1 MKGGYSSLAWMS
13 EPIKW
18 FTLQPHV
25 NDSQESRTLNRFR
38 TADLGLGNRRPNTW
52 GFQYTDCL
60 LCEEDGNG
68 FILNELHVILC
79 CPSVGFERWTR
90 GIDKYI
96 GECHVRGLYSPGVI
110 LKEFFG
116 GDGADNTTMMGRAK
130 DLKCLHEAWLNL
142 VAPIYKQV
150 MSDHL
155 VHPW

>member
-1 MKGGYSSLAWMS
+1 MKGGYSSLVWMS

-25 NDSQESRTLNRFR
+25 NNSQESRTLNRFR
-38 TADLGLGNRRPNTW
+38 TADLRLGNRRPNTW
-52 GFQYTDCL
+52 GYQYTDCL

-96 GECHVRGLYSPGVI
+96 GEFHVQGLYSPGVI
-110 LKEFFG
+110 MKEFFG